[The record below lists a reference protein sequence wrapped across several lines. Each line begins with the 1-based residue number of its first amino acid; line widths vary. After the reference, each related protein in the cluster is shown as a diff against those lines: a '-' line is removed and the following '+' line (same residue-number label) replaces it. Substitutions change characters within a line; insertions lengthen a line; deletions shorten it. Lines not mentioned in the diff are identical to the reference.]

1 MNLKSYARLF
11 TSKPCDDA
19 TEWLKTQESPSAA
32 WQNCHRGDWLWWA
45 LRKGKDTLP
54 AKEISVA
61 FANWCA
67 TRAADAADAAYAYA
81 AAANAYAA
89 NAAANAADA
98 AYAAERLAQANWI
111 RANIDMPE
119 SWR

>member
-1 MNLKSYARLF
+1 MNLKDYVRLF

-67 TRAADAADAAYAYA
+67 KRAAGAAADAADAAYAAAYA
-81 AAANAYAA
+81 YAAA
-89 NAAANAADA
+89 NAAAYAYAYYAAVDAADA
-98 AYAAERLAQANWI
+98 AYAAERLAQ
-111 RANIDMPE
+111 
-119 SWR
+119 